1 MAAMELFLDLFIIFA
16 LRLIDVALATVR
28 IVLLGRGRKGTA
40 AALALLEGLIW
51 VVAITRVLSAGL
63 DDPARIVAFA
73 AGFAAGTYIG
83 ALVEQ
88 RLALGQSLVRVVA
101 AVDSPQVAGLLRE
114 QGFGATVIN
123 GDGMHGEVRLTF
135 CVVPRKKVK
144 AVTRLV
150 RQVNPAAYVTI
161 EQTTS
166 IDLSARHGRDVR
178 A

>member
-1 MAAMELFLDLFIIFA
+1 MELFLDLFIIFG

-28 IVLLGRGRKGTA
+28 IVLLSRGRKGTA
-40 AALALLEGLIW
+40 AALALIEGLIW

-63 DDPARIVAFA
+63 DDPARIFAFA
-73 AGFAAGTYIG
+73 AGFAAGTYVG

-101 AVDSPQVAGLLRE
+101 PVDSPQVAAKLRE

-123 GDGMHGEVRLTF
+123 GDGMDGEVRLTF
-135 CVVPRKKVK
+135 SVVPRKKVK
-144 AVTRLV
+144 EVTRLV
-150 RQVNPAAYVTI
+150 HEANPNAYVTI
-161 EQTTS
+161 EQTSS
-166 IDLSARHGRDVR
+166 IDLHARRGRDVR